1 MRSCNMCGRQQP
13 ARGALRMSTWAIGDL
28 QGCHA
33 ALRLL
38 LDKIG
43 FNPAQDRIWLLGDLV
58 NRGEDSL
65 AVLRWARDN
74 GIGAVLGNHDLHL
87 LAVASGHAP
96 VREGDTLHGILG
108 ASDRD
113 ELLDWLRYRPLA
125 VRDQGYLLV
134 HAGLLPQ
141 WSIEQ
146 ACRLADEVTDVLRG
160 PGWRDFLQHMYGN
173 QPAQWRDDLCGID
186 RLRIITN
193 AMTRL
198 RFCTPEGTMEFQ
210 LKGSLDQPP
219 EGCLPWFQVPGRKSS
234 GSPVIFGHWSALGL
248 RIESDTLAL
257 DTGCL
262 WGGKLSALRLE
273 DRAVVQVDCA
283 GLPGTRPLIRHAHS
297 APQLSGDPVHLSPGR
312 A

>member
-1 MRSCNMCGRQQP
+1 
-13 ARGALRMSTWAIGDL
+13 MSTWAIGDL

-33 ALRLL
+33 ALLQL

-43 FNPAQDRIWLLGDLV
+43 FNPAQDRVWLLGDLV

-65 AVLRWARDN
+65 AVLRWARDH

-96 VREGDTLHGILG
+96 VREGDTLHGILA

-113 ELLDWLRYRPLA
+113 ELLSWLRHRPLA
-125 VRDQGYLLV
+125 VQEGEYLLV

-141 WSIEQ
+141 WSSTQ
-146 ACRLADEVTDVLRG
+146 ACALADEVAVVLRG
-160 PGWRDFLQHMYGN
+160 PDWLEFLQHMYGN
-173 QPAQWRDDLCGID
+173 EPAQWRDDLVGID
-186 RLRIITN
+186 RLRVITN
-193 AMTRL
+193 ALTRL
-198 RFCTPEGTMEFQ
+198 RFCSPEGVMEFR
-210 LKGSLDQPP
+210 LKGEPNRPP
-219 EGCLPWFQVPGRKSS
+219 EGYLPWFQVPGRKSS

-248 RIESDTLAL
+248 HIESDTLAL

-273 DRAVVQVDCA
+273 DRKVVQVDCA
-283 GLPGTRPLIRHAHS
+283 GLPGTRPLLRHAHS
-297 APQLSGDPVHLSPGR
+297 VTQRNAGPDHPSSMPE
-312 A
+312 